1 MSNRSSA
8 VRSRADFV
16 RIAALCAALA
26 LAPAANAL
34 TPQDIR
40 KAAAEVAKDP
50 DLGGTRKEKELRL
63 REDSKP
69 DPKRPEQDT
78 DPGWV
83 RWITRI
89 VHWVSEAGRV
99 FVWTLGAVLVALL
112 AVGIHRWMRVR
123 GEALL
128 PAIGAVPTHVQGLDI
143 RAASLP
149 DLIGAAA
156 AQLWQ
161 SGERRAAL
169 SLLYRGALS
178 RLVHRHGVPVRG
190 SSTESECLRLA
201 RKHVD
206 AQRGDYFARLV
217 QVWELAVYGAR
228 LPDDPVVT
236 ELCGAFD
243 ALWPAQVQGVRA

>member
-1 MSNRSSA
+1 M
-8 VRSRADFV
+8 RSRADFARV
-16 RIAALCAALA
+16 FALCAALA
-26 LAPAANAL
+26 LAPVTNAAL
-34 TPQDIR
+34 TAQGIR
-40 KAAAEVAKDP
+40 NAASEVAKDP
-50 DLGGTRKEKELRL
+50 DLGGARKEKVLRL
-63 REDSKP
+63 REEPKP
-69 DPKRPEQDT
+69 DTERPDEKA
-78 DPGWV
+78 PGWLASIARV
-83 RWITRI
+83 
-89 VHWVSEAGRV
+89 VHWLSEAGRV
-99 FVWTLGAVLVALL
+99 LVWVAGAVLVALL

-128 PAIGAVPTHVQGLDI
+128 PKIGAVPTHVHGLDI

-149 DLIGAAA
+149 DVIGASAEG
-156 AQLWQ
+156 LWR

-178 RLVHRHGVPVRG
+178 CLVHRHGVPVRG

-228 LPDDPVVT
+228 LPDDPVVA
-236 ELCGAFD
+236 ELCAAFD
-243 ALWPAQVQGVRA
+243 TVWPARADEARA